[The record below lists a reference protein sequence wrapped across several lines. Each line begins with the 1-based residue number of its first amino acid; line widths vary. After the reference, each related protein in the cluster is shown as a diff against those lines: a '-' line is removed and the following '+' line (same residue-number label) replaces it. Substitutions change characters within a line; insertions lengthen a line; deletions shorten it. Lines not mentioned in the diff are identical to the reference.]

1 MIVMAPNKVPANI
14 GAKASPG
21 RPKGSPNKTTALLKD
36 AILMAAEA
44 AGGEGD
50 DKEPGGLVGYLTKQA
65 KDEPV
70 AFMSMLGKV
79 LPLQITGAGGGPV
92 ELSVSGLMER
102 IAQHGKRIVDPGESG
117 PVS

>member
-1 MIVMAPNKVPANI
+1 MPV
-14 GAKASPG
+14 SPG
-21 RPKGSPNKTTALLKD
+21 RPKGVPNKTTTLLKD
-36 AILMAAEA
+36 ALLIAAEET
-44 AGGEGD
+44 GSDTKG
-50 DKEPGGLVGYLTKQA
+50 KEGLVGYLKAQA
-65 KDEPV
+65 VNEPV